1 VVVKPQKERETMT
14 EKQEYRIVSVRLT
27 KEEAEQLQ
35 AMVDIEKRYLP
46 NYKMSNFLRMI
57 ISQWLESYE
66 GASDDE

>member
-1 VVVKPQKERETMT
+1 MT

-66 GASDDE
+66 GASNDEQ